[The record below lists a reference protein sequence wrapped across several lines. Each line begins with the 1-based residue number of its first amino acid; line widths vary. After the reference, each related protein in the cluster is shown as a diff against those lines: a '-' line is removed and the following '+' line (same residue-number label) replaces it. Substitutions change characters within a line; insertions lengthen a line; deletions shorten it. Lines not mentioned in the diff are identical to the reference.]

1 MSMKEQ
7 YVRDMDK
14 LISKFI
20 RISKKF
26 IDTSAFS
33 YGMGDLIIHNKVT
46 NKFTYDY
53 EYFVLTKSTKTLESI
68 RQLICVEKF
77 EDSIILTRSI
87 FENYLSCRYLNQNE
101 DKISEFIFNP
111 LGLALA
117 YYNLDN
123 QGNILNRNKEKIGT
137 IENPNKFRL
146 GKDRNYYYK
155 YYDFLSRF
163 THCNFGVIDCYYDIE
178 KPNGIFYY
186 DKINYDVHSRLFII
200 FTFTKLFEHI
210 VTVEGEEFKN
220 IATEKKCYALVEES
234 LKLQEEIFI
243 YLIEHHPDSKEIY
256 EFSDKRMKE
265 MLKEMK
271 KSLKEE
277 LGNIKK

>member
-1 MSMKEQ
+1 MKEQ
-7 YVRDMDK
+7 YTRDMDK

-33 YGMGDLIIHNKVT
+33 YGIADLIIYNKVT

-53 EYFVLTKSTKTLESI
+53 EYFALTKSTKTLESI
-68 RQLICVEKF
+68 RQLIRIEKF

-101 DKISEFIFNP
+101 NKIKEFIFNP

-123 QGNILNRNKEKIGT
+123 KGNVFNRNKEKIGT
-137 IENPNKFRL
+137 IENPTKFRL

-163 THCNFGVIDCYYDIE
+163 THCNFGVMDCYYDIE
-178 KPNGIFYY
+178 KPNGMFYY
-186 DKINYDVHSRLFII
+186 DKINYDIHSRLFII

-210 VTVEGEEFKN
+210 VTVEGEEFKD
-220 IATEKKCYALVEES
+220 IATEKQCYALVEES
-234 LKLQEEIFI
+234 LKFQEEIFT
-243 YLIEHHPDSKEIY
+243 YLIDHHCDSKEIY
-256 EFSDKRMKE
+256 KFSDKRMKE
-265 MLKEMK
+265 MLKEMR